1 MPTEAREDVRPV
13 LVLVPTYNERENL
26 PMIVGRIRA
35 ALPDA
40 DVLVLDD
47 NSPDGTGEL
56 ADGLAADDSQIRVL
70 HRQGK
75 EGLGAAYLAGFAWG
89 MEHGYHSMVEIDADG
104 SHQPE
109 DLPRL
114 IAALEH
120 ADLVIGSRW
129 IKGGAIENWPAIR
142 KVISIGGNVYT
153 KAMLGMS
160 VNDATAG
167 FRAYRAS
174 ALAQLNLAGVQ
185 SQGYCFQIDLTRRAV
200 RAGLRVVEVPI
211 TFIERTVGESKMDK
225 SIVREALSNVTLWGV
240 KHRAG
245 QVKQV
250 GAKLSGRRP

>member
-1 MPTEAREDVRPV
+1 MD
-13 LVLVPTYNERENL
+13 
-26 PMIVGRIRA
+26 
-35 ALPDA
+35 
-40 DVLVLDD
+40 
-47 NSPDGTGEL
+47 
-56 ADGLAADDSQIRVL
+56 
-70 HRQGK
+70 
-75 EGLGAAYLAGFAWG
+75 FAFRD
-89 MEHGYHSMVEIDADG
+89 VEIDADG

>member
-1 MPTEAREDVRPV
+1 M